1 MVRRRLVLAALVL
14 CLALPGLLP
23 GPARAA
29 PGVEGA
35 RLSFLPAPAAIQ
47 GCETISVQVWAND
60 VAGLYG
66 VDIALAFDAGVLE
79 VVDADTARP
88 GVQVQHGGF
97 LSPDFVVSREA
108 DNTAGTVHYTV
119 SQVAPSPPVDGSGVL
134 LTVLFRARSATSA
147 SAVAFTQADLVDL
160 DGMLLEVTPV
170 TGSIGA
176 AAPGA
181 PILAIAKL
189 NDTDVGLSWTAAP
202 GQPGYRVYR
211 SGSPYFTPA
220 EPAYQE
226 TGALGYDDLDV
237 LGSPAANYYYV
248 VAAACANGFCS
259 QPSNRVAKFEFSLAP
274 GGY

>member
-1 MVRRRLVLAALVL
+1 MVRRSFALAGLVLY
-14 CLALPGLLP
+14 LALPGLSP
-23 GPARAA
+23 GPAWAA
-29 PGVEGA
+29 PNVEGA

-47 GCETISVQVWAND
+47 GCETISVQVWANE
-60 VAGLYG
+60 VVGLYG

-79 VVDADTARP
+79 VVDADPARP

-97 LSPDFVVSREA
+97 LSPDFVVNREA
-108 DNTAGTVHYTV
+108 DNTAGAVHYTV

-134 LTVLFRARSATSA
+134 LTVLFRARSATTA
-147 SAVAFTQADLVDL
+147 SALAFTQTDLVDL
-160 DGMLLEVTPV
+160 DGALLEVTPV

-176 AAPGA
+176 APPAAPA
-181 PILAIAKL
+181 LAISRL
-189 NDTDVGLSWTAAP
+189 NETDVWLSWTTVP
-202 GQPGYRVYR
+202 GLPGYRVYR
-211 SGSPYFTPA
+211 GDWPYFAPT

-226 TGALGYDDLDV
+226 TGALGYGDPGV

-259 QPSNRVAKFEFSLAP
+259 EPSNRVAKFEFSLAP